1 MPFAFFMMMTGLTWP
16 LAGPWRGGVL
26 LAIAFVASQRIDGP
40 AGLLITGL
48 AAAVGWATI
57 FVRFRIG
64 RDDLDGELPVERISW
79 SLPRFRR
86 NMANTVG
93 TALPAG
99 IIGGALTAYLL
110 DKGIWNGMGLGLLIG
125 MGCAVVLGYAAG
137 VEAGPGVKANI
148 GARTSVDPSFRFA
161 TIAGLIGAIVVT
173 LVTFTIWRMAG
184 GIGSA
189 FVFTASSAAA
199 AGLMLS
205 SRFGGRVA
213 YEHLRIRDRLRDAGV
228 APWLY
233 NDYLETMTERLFLF
247 RIGLGYRFV
256 HRSLQEHLAA
266 SYSGSEVNENMTG
279 IEAAILRNKH
289 SDSRMRARAKL
300 GPTGLGRHVTPDAL
314 KALRSAEEVAR
325 RHGAALVSPEHLL
338 VAVLKPTSES
348 RSSQDLLKLM
358 NLTEPEIYRLDA
370 TIEQA
375 DDQIWGELEFSPQTK
390 KVLQKAVS
398 VARHFKHRHVGN
410 GHISHALL
418 NESDIA
424 KLLARS
430 GVHVNYGQ
438 VALRLIAWEESASP
452 GALKKAANAGDTHAM
467 FNLALLLANQLDPDL
482 AGARRWYERPP
493 RPATPTQ

>member
-1 MPFAFFMMMTGLTWP
+1 
-16 LAGPWRGGVL
+16 
-26 LAIAFVASQRIDGP
+26 
-40 AGLLITGL
+40 
-48 AAAVGWATI
+48 
-57 FVRFRIG
+57 
-64 RDDLDGELPVERISW
+64 
-79 SLPRFRR
+79 
-86 NMANTVG
+86 
-93 TALPAG
+93 
-99 IIGGALTAYLL
+99 
-110 DKGIWNGMGLGLLIG
+110 
-125 MGCAVVLGYAAG
+125 
-137 VEAGPGVKANI
+137 
-148 GARTSVDPSFRFA
+148 
-161 TIAGLIGAIVVT
+161 
-173 LVTFTIWRMAG
+173 
-184 GIGSA
+184 
-189 FVFTASSAAA
+189 
-199 AGLMLS
+199 
-205 SRFGGRVA
+205 
-213 YEHLRIRDRLRDAGV
+213 
-228 APWLY
+228 
-233 NDYLETMTERLFLF
+233 MTERLFLF